1 MAISLKQKI
10 AEDIANLIA
19 SNVSKVRVFFDDN
32 STTDLSTAN
41 NTEHDA
47 DNNCYYANISFL
59 ISSSASKT
67 IVKIEFYNAS
77 DELLFIDKFQFL
89 IGRLKPNTIG
99 RSKFTIVEISIP
111 HR

>member
-77 DELLFIDKFQFL
+77 AELLFIDNDNLSDAINVGDNYITRK
-89 IGRLKPNTIG
+89 LK
-99 RSKFTIVEISIP
+99 ISYTT
-111 HR
+111 